1 MSKDLKSLIKTQV
14 TISMKDGD
22 KFRTTVLRMILAEIQ
37 KIEIEEKSDLDEL
50 QITSILEKMIKQRN
64 DAISQF
70 EQAKRQEL
78 ADKEKQEIEII
89 KEFLPEQMSDDEV
102 SELVSKIISEVGAQ
116 DMKDMGKVMGSLKP
130 LIAGKADAGVVSQL
144 VKKALSS
151 YQIDEKGLDSLDR
164 QYLSFLNQNNNI
176 PTGLDSI
183 ASGLG
188 DDSSMLE
195 FVVEPYLIK
204 IGFLTRTPRG
214 RLLTATGKKYIDSKD
229 DNF

>member
-14 TISMKDGD
+14 TISMKDGN
-22 KFRTTVLRMILAEIQ
+22 KFRTSVLRMILAEIQ

-89 KEFLPEQMSDDEV
+89 KEFLPEQMSDEEV
-102 SELVSKIISEVGAQ
+102 TELVSKIISEVGAQ

-130 LIAGKADAGVVSQL
+130 LISGKADAGVVSQL
-144 VKKALSS
+144 VKKALS
-151 YQIDEKGLDSLDR
+151 
-164 QYLSFLNQNNNI
+164 
-176 PTGLDSI
+176 
-183 ASGLG
+183 
-188 DDSSMLE
+188 
-195 FVVEPYLIK
+195 
-204 IGFLTRTPRG
+204 
-214 RLLTATGKKYIDSKD
+214 
-229 DNF
+229 

>member
-1 MSKDLKSLIKTQV
+1 MPQYLKDLIKTQV
-14 TISMKDGD
+14 TSSMKDGD
-22 KFRTTVLRMILAEIQ
+22 KFRTTVLRMIVAEIQ
-37 KIEIEEKSDLDEL
+37 KIEIEEKSDLSEP

-78 ADKEKQEIEII
+78 ADKEKKEIEII

-144 VKKALSS
+144 VKKSLS
-151 YQIDEKGLDSLDR
+151 
-164 QYLSFLNQNNNI
+164 
-176 PTGLDSI
+176 
-183 ASGLG
+183 
-188 DDSSMLE
+188 
-195 FVVEPYLIK
+195 
-204 IGFLTRTPRG
+204 
-214 RLLTATGKKYIDSKD
+214 
-229 DNF
+229 

>member
-89 KEFLPEQMSDDEV
+89 REFLPEQMSEDEV

-130 LIAGKADAGVVSQL
+130 LISGKADTGVVSQL
-144 VKKALSS
+144 VKKALS
-151 YQIDEKGLDSLDR
+151 
-164 QYLSFLNQNNNI
+164 
-176 PTGLDSI
+176 
-183 ASGLG
+183 
-188 DDSSMLE
+188 
-195 FVVEPYLIK
+195 
-204 IGFLTRTPRG
+204 
-214 RLLTATGKKYIDSKD
+214 
-229 DNF
+229 

>member
-1 MSKDLKSLIKTQV
+1 MPQYLKDLIKTQV
-14 TISMKDGD
+14 TLSMKDGD

-37 KIEIEEKSDLDEL
+37 KIEIEEKSDLNEL

-78 ADKEKQEIEII
+78 ADKEKKEIEII

-144 VKKALSS
+144 VKKALS
-151 YQIDEKGLDSLDR
+151 
-164 QYLSFLNQNNNI
+164 
-176 PTGLDSI
+176 
-183 ASGLG
+183 
-188 DDSSMLE
+188 
-195 FVVEPYLIK
+195 
-204 IGFLTRTPRG
+204 
-214 RLLTATGKKYIDSKD
+214 
-229 DNF
+229 

>member
-14 TISMKDGD
+14 TFSMKDGD

-37 KIEIEEKSDLDEL
+37 KIEIEEKSDLDEP

-64 DAISQF
+64 DAIAQF
-70 EQAKRQEL
+70 EQANRQEL

-89 KEFLPEQMSDDEV
+89 KEFLPEQMSDDEI

-144 VKKALSS
+144 VKKALS
-151 YQIDEKGLDSLDR
+151 
-164 QYLSFLNQNNNI
+164 
-176 PTGLDSI
+176 
-183 ASGLG
+183 
-188 DDSSMLE
+188 
-195 FVVEPYLIK
+195 
-204 IGFLTRTPRG
+204 
-214 RLLTATGKKYIDSKD
+214 
-229 DNF
+229 

>member
-1 MSKDLKSLIKTQV
+1 MSKNLKSLIKIQV
-14 TISMKDGD
+14 TISMKDGN
-22 KFRTTVLRMILAEIQ
+22 KFRTSVLRMILAEIQ

-64 DAISQF
+64 DAIAQF

-89 KEFLPEQMSDDEV
+89 KEFLPEQMSEQEV

-144 VKKALSS
+144 VKKALS
-151 YQIDEKGLDSLDR
+151 
-164 QYLSFLNQNNNI
+164 
-176 PTGLDSI
+176 
-183 ASGLG
+183 
-188 DDSSMLE
+188 
-195 FVVEPYLIK
+195 
-204 IGFLTRTPRG
+204 
-214 RLLTATGKKYIDSKD
+214 
-229 DNF
+229 

>member
-37 KIEIEEKSDLDEL
+37 KIEIEEKSDLNEL

-64 DAISQF
+64 DAIAQF

-78 ADKEKQEIEII
+78 ADKEKQEIEIVR
-89 KEFLPEQMSDDEV
+89 EFLPEQMSDDEI
-102 SELVSKIISEVGAQ
+102 SELVSKIVSEVGAQ

-144 VKKALSS
+144 VKKALS
-151 YQIDEKGLDSLDR
+151 
-164 QYLSFLNQNNNI
+164 
-176 PTGLDSI
+176 
-183 ASGLG
+183 
-188 DDSSMLE
+188 
-195 FVVEPYLIK
+195 
-204 IGFLTRTPRG
+204 
-214 RLLTATGKKYIDSKD
+214 
-229 DNF
+229 

>member
-14 TISMKDGD
+14 TVSMKDGD

-37 KIEIEEKSDLDEL
+37 KIEIDEKSDLNEL
-50 QITSILEKMIKQRN
+50 QITSIIEKMIKQRN
-64 DAISQF
+64 DALAQF

-89 KEFLPEQMSDDEV
+89 KEFLPEQMSDDEI

-144 VKKALSS
+144 VKKALS
-151 YQIDEKGLDSLDR
+151 
-164 QYLSFLNQNNNI
+164 
-176 PTGLDSI
+176 
-183 ASGLG
+183 
-188 DDSSMLE
+188 
-195 FVVEPYLIK
+195 
-204 IGFLTRTPRG
+204 
-214 RLLTATGKKYIDSKD
+214 
-229 DNF
+229 

>member
-14 TISMKDGD
+14 TVSMKDGD
-22 KFRTTVLRMILAEIQ
+22 KFRTTVLRMILADIQ

-89 KEFLPEQMSDDEV
+89 REFLPEQMSDDEI
-102 SELVSKIISEVGAQ
+102 SELVSKIVSEVGAQ

-130 LIAGKADAGVVSQL
+130 LIAGKADAGFVSQL
-144 VKKALSS
+144 VKKALS
-151 YQIDEKGLDSLDR
+151 
-164 QYLSFLNQNNNI
+164 
-176 PTGLDSI
+176 
-183 ASGLG
+183 
-188 DDSSMLE
+188 
-195 FVVEPYLIK
+195 
-204 IGFLTRTPRG
+204 
-214 RLLTATGKKYIDSKD
+214 
-229 DNF
+229 

>member
-1 MSKDLKSLIKTQV
+1 MSQDLKSLIKTQV

-37 KIEIEEKSDLDEL
+37 KIEIDEKSDLNEL

-89 KEFLPEQMSDDEV
+89 REFLPEQMSDDEI

-130 LIAGKADAGVVSQL
+130 LIAGKADAGIVSQL
-144 VKKALSS
+144 VKKALS
-151 YQIDEKGLDSLDR
+151 
-164 QYLSFLNQNNNI
+164 
-176 PTGLDSI
+176 
-183 ASGLG
+183 
-188 DDSSMLE
+188 
-195 FVVEPYLIK
+195 
-204 IGFLTRTPRG
+204 
-214 RLLTATGKKYIDSKD
+214 
-229 DNF
+229 

>member
-37 KIEIEEKSDLDEL
+37 KIEIDEKSDLNEL

-64 DAISQF
+64 DAIAQF

-89 KEFLPEQMSDDEV
+89 REFLPEQMSDDEI
-102 SELVSKIISEVGAQ
+102 SELVSKIVSEVGAQ

-130 LIAGKADAGVVSQL
+130 LIAGKADAGIVSQL
-144 VKKALSS
+144 VKKALS
-151 YQIDEKGLDSLDR
+151 
-164 QYLSFLNQNNNI
+164 
-176 PTGLDSI
+176 
-183 ASGLG
+183 
-188 DDSSMLE
+188 
-195 FVVEPYLIK
+195 
-204 IGFLTRTPRG
+204 
-214 RLLTATGKKYIDSKD
+214 
-229 DNF
+229 

>member
-37 KIEIEEKSDLDEL
+37 KIEIDEKSDLNEL

-64 DAISQF
+64 DAITQF

-89 KEFLPEQMSDDEV
+89 REFLPEQMSDDEI
-102 SELVSKIISEVGAQ
+102 SELVSKIVSEVGAQ

-144 VKKALSS
+144 VKKALS
-151 YQIDEKGLDSLDR
+151 
-164 QYLSFLNQNNNI
+164 
-176 PTGLDSI
+176 
-183 ASGLG
+183 
-188 DDSSMLE
+188 
-195 FVVEPYLIK
+195 
-204 IGFLTRTPRG
+204 
-214 RLLTATGKKYIDSKD
+214 
-229 DNF
+229 

>member
-1 MSKDLKSLIKTQV
+1 MPQYLKDLIKTQV
-14 TISMKDGD
+14 TSSMKDGD
-22 KFRTTVLRMILAEIQ
+22 KFRTTVLRMIVAEIQ
-37 KIEIEEKSDLDEL
+37 KIEIEEKSDLSEP

-78 ADKEKQEIEII
+78 ADKEKKEIEII

-144 VKKALSS
+144 VKKALS
-151 YQIDEKGLDSLDR
+151 
-164 QYLSFLNQNNNI
+164 
-176 PTGLDSI
+176 
-183 ASGLG
+183 
-188 DDSSMLE
+188 
-195 FVVEPYLIK
+195 
-204 IGFLTRTPRG
+204 
-214 RLLTATGKKYIDSKD
+214 
-229 DNF
+229 

>member
-89 KEFLPEQMSDDEV
+89 REFLPEQMSEDEV

-116 DMKDMGKVMGSLKP
+116 DMKDMGKVMESLKP
-130 LIAGKADAGVVSQL
+130 LISGKADAGVVSQL
-144 VKKALSS
+144 VKKALS
-151 YQIDEKGLDSLDR
+151 
-164 QYLSFLNQNNNI
+164 
-176 PTGLDSI
+176 
-183 ASGLG
+183 
-188 DDSSMLE
+188 
-195 FVVEPYLIK
+195 
-204 IGFLTRTPRG
+204 
-214 RLLTATGKKYIDSKD
+214 
-229 DNF
+229 

>member
-1 MSKDLKSLIKTQV
+1 MPQYLKDLIKTQV
-14 TISMKDGD
+14 TSSMKDGD

-37 KIEIEEKSDLDEL
+37 KIEIEEKSDLNEL

-64 DAISQF
+64 DAIAQF

-78 ADKEKQEIEII
+78 ADKEKKEIEII

-144 VKKALSS
+144 VKKALS
-151 YQIDEKGLDSLDR
+151 
-164 QYLSFLNQNNNI
+164 
-176 PTGLDSI
+176 
-183 ASGLG
+183 
-188 DDSSMLE
+188 
-195 FVVEPYLIK
+195 
-204 IGFLTRTPRG
+204 
-214 RLLTATGKKYIDSKD
+214 
-229 DNF
+229 